1 MDLGDAWQ
9 YADDP
14 YYPQKFASVALRVAV
29 NYAMYPMTH

>member
-14 YYPQKFASVALRVAV
+14 QYPEKFAAQALRIGVGYV
-29 NYAMYPMTH
+29 IYSMTH